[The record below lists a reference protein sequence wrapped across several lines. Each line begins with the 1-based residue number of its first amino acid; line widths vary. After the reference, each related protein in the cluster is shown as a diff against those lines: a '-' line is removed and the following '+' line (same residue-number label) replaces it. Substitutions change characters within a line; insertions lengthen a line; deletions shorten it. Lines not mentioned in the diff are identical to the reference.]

1 MKEFFRKIIVSLK
14 RKPYTIALIA
24 LVITFVFYSLN
35 LTAVS
40 DTTAKI
46 QGQGMGLSGFV
57 TMLFSI
63 LSIVCFFN
71 TYQPRKKAN
80 LPMLIIMMVMIA
92 AVVFCDYY
100 YRQIIYTAVTR
111 TENPIVITEST
122 AYIAKSYAM
131 LGTHMVLLVIS
142 AVLIL
147 LVPVYA
153 KLIRKINTSVA
164 VEDYGNMEAI
174 DVEED

>member
-24 LVITFVFYSLN
+24 LIVTFVYYSLN
-35 LTAVS
+35 LTDVS

-46 QGQGMGLSGFV
+46 QGAGMGLSGFV

-80 LPMLIIMMVMIA
+80 IPMLVIMMVMIG
-92 AVVFCDYY
+92 AVIFCDIY
-100 YRQIIYTAVTR
+100 YRNIIYTAVSR
-111 TENPIVITEST
+111 TDNPIVITEST
-122 AYIAKSYAM
+122 AYIADSYAM
-131 LGTHMVLLVIS
+131 LGTHIVMLAIS
-142 AVLIL
+142 ALLTL
-147 LVPVYA
+147 LVPLYA
-153 KLIRKINTSVA
+153 KLIRKINTSVT
-164 VEDYGNMEAI
+164 VEDYGNMEEI
-174 DVEED
+174 DVEEE